1 MCYFNNMKTFLISLI
16 ICFASIN
23 ISSAQLISSDDKL
36 HLAAGALISAGTYTY
51 IYSTTKNKKKAFW
64 FSLAMSATAGL
75 LKEVYDSTKD
85 GNRFDTGEAVATTI
99 GGLVASL
106 SFEVFT
112 RKNRN
117 KN

>member
-36 HLAAGALISAGTYTY
+36 HLAAGVLISTGTYTY

-64 FSLAMSATAGL
+64 YSLAISATAGL
-75 LKEVYDSTKD
+75 LKEVYDNSKD
-85 GNRFDTGEAVATTI
+85 GNTFDTGEAVATTI
-99 GGLVASL
+99 GGLVASVT
-106 SFEVFT
+106 FDVFT

-117 KN
+117 